1 MKLLIL
7 GAGHIQENAIRKAKA
22 LGHTVIVSDYYSDPP
37 GKAWADY
44 HEQVSTF
51 DIEQNIAI
59 GLKYQIDGVMT
70 LGTDQPV
77 YTAACVAE
85 RLKLPSL
92 LDVSTAKAVTNKKVM
107 KRIFREKG
115 IPTVNYVLTAE
126 KFNDRALKDLRF
138 PVVVKPLDS
147 QGQRGVYKL
156 QSITEIREVF
166 QDVLSYSRERELLVE
181 EYYPNSEIT
190 VSGWV
195 KEGELF
201 LISVVDRISL
211 ENRRH
216 IGICTAHHFPS
227 RFLKTHYSQIKTIS
241 ESIVSAFQ
249 IKNGPVY
256 FQMLIGR
263 EGVKVNEIAC
273 RIGGAYEDIYLERA
287 TGIDLLEMLIR
298 ASLNQPLDF
307 KPFNGYDI
315 LANEKRFSVEMFFAK
330 SCEIHSITEVKSVEE
345 LPGIIRSGFNFKPG
359 DRIREIINAT
369 QRAGYFIAEGEN
381 EAVLRENVERAY
393 GKIGIYDSQGN
404 NQLIRL
410 PEKNYNSSEL
420 LINTNK
426 RE

>member
-22 LGHTVIVSDYYSDPP
+22 LGHTVIVSDYYKDPP
-37 GKAWADY
+37 GKAWADF
-44 HEQVSTF
+44 HERVSTF
-51 DIEQNIAI
+51 DIEKNIET
-59 GLKYQIDGVMT
+59 GLKYRIDGVMT

-77 YTAACVAE
+77 YTAACVAK
-85 RLKLPSL
+85 RLKLSSL

-115 IPTVNYVLTAE
+115 IPTVNYVLTTE
-126 KFNDRALKDLRF
+126 NFKDGAIKGLCF

-156 QSITEIREVF
+156 QSVLEIREVF
-166 QDVLSYSRERELLVE
+166 QDVLSYSREMEILVE
-181 EYYPNSEIT
+181 EYYPSSEIT

-195 KEGELF
+195 REGELF

-227 RFLKTHYSQIKTIS
+227 RFVETHFPQIKIIS
-241 ESIVSAFQ
+241 EQIVAAFQ

-256 FQMLIGR
+256 FQMLVGR

-287 TGIDLLEMLIR
+287 TGINLLEMLIR
-298 ASLNQPLDF
+298 ASLNQEVDF
-307 KPFNGYDI
+307 KPLTDYD
-315 LANEKRFSVEMFFAK
+315 LLSNTKRLSVEMFFAAP
-330 SCEIHSITEVKSVEE
+330 CEIHSVTEVKSLEE
-345 LPGIIRSGFNFKPG
+345 LPGIIRAGFNFKPG
-359 DRIREIINAT
+359 DRIPEIINAT

-393 GKIGIYDSQGN
+393 AKIGIYDSNGN
-404 NQLIRL
+404 NRLIRF
-410 PEKNYNSSEL
+410 
-420 LINTNK
+420 
-426 RE
+426 